1 MDLVLVFGTF
11 IIIIVTGLLCRY
23 VYVRTMTRDEE
34 IYRIKDN
41 RKSKYLFLII
51 GYIFIL
57 IILGL
62 SIRATDNC
70 IEMLFISLIL
80 LEVSLFW
87 TIFEL
92 SDTIISKYMVYKI
105 WGIDFKDI
113 MSYTFKEKDNKKF
126 LIFIRKVSGEHLMIK
141 INDYDEKHIE
151 EFFRK
156 NKLLKRQA

>member
-1 MDLVLVFGTF
+1 MDLVLVFGIF

-23 VYVRTMTRDEE
+23 IYVRTMTQDEE

-51 GYIFIL
+51 GYIFML
-57 IILGL
+57 MTFGL
-62 SIRATDNC
+62 SIGATDNY
-70 IEMLFISLIL
+70 IEMIFISLIL

-126 LIFIRKVSGEHLMIK
+126 LILIRKVSGVHSMIE
-141 INDYDEKHIE
+141 INDYDEKYIE

-156 NKLLKRQA
+156 NKLLKKQS